1 MTHYMGIICSSFTWI
16 ATNSSRIF
24 QKIFSSFLWV
34 PWHFFSFPI
43 LQGWFFYLFL
53 KRSVFLLSHSSRS
66 SGGFAIFAIRPH
78 RVQAFAMRLLC
89 ELYSITNA
97 HEQVVSD
104 CKSWYL
110 GHWDFLDSSGK
121 SGKSRW
127 TTLIVQRP
135 QAPSNLRW
143 GVPFGSRQVWLGDAI
158 YRRLYHAAPPFL

>member
-1 MTHYMGIICSSFTWI
+1 MTHYMGIICFSFTRM
-16 ATNSSRIF
+16 TMNSSRIF
-24 QKIFSSFLWV
+24 QKFLHLFCECLGTFSRFPYAKDGFSIFFLSV
-34 PWHFFSFPI
+34 A
-43 LQGWFFYLFL
+43 FFYYLTPPAVRADL
-53 KRSVFLLSHSSRS
+53 QYLQSDRIEYKHLQCDSYVNYIPSR
-66 SGGFAIFAIRPH
+66 
-78 RVQAFAMRLLC
+78 M
-89 ELYSITNA
+89 

-135 QAPSNLRW
+135 LAPSNLRW